1 MTMDERIALGVLV
14 LDKVGIAD
22 EKKHTIQSS
31 FRGQISSFGAAV
43 TTGSLAAAVAFFSKQ
58 KQAKTDRGLLMVAIY
73 IMIKKSY
80 SEINGITEAD
90 VNSMYKSSSLLDYVI
105 HINNKDKAK
114 KEIIDNAVALK
125 LAMNA
130 YELVDDD
137 KKKNDKDKSSDSN
150 KGKDGETG

>member
-22 EKKHTIQSS
+22 KNKTIQSS

-43 TTGSLAAAVAFFSKQ
+43 TTGSLTAAVAFFSKQ
-58 KQAKTDRGLLMVAIY
+58 KQAKTDRGLLMVAIF
-73 IMIKKSY
+73 IMMNKSN
-80 SEINGITEAD
+80 IDIDKITEKN
-90 VNSMYKSSSLLDYVI
+90 VNSMYESASLLDYVMKAP
-105 HINNKDKAK
+105 NKDKVK

-130 YELVDDD
+130 YKLDDGD
-137 KKKNDKDKSSDSN
+137 KKKNEEHKTSDGKDS
-150 KGKDGETG
+150 KDGETG